1 MHPYLTIALDKIE
14 HNARTISGL
23 CGDHGI
29 AVTGVTKGVCGQPEV
44 AAAMLRGGVV
54 SIGESRFENTTR
66 LRDADIVAPVMQL
79 RLPPLSGA
87 AEIVAHT
94 DISLNSELAVLTALS
109 EAARAQGRV
118 HEVILMVDLGDLRE
132 GIMPE
137 ALPSLVSQALQLKG
151 IRIVGLGT
159 NLACFSGVVPSEDS
173 MTRLVELADGI
184 EKAFGLSLR
193 WISGAN
199 SSGLDLIA
207 AGRMPERV
215 NHARIG
221 EAILLG
227 RETVRRRAWPN
238 TFQDA
243 FVLHSEI
250 LELQA
255 KPSAPLGEQGQD
267 AFGGRPA
274 AQNQGTRLR
283 ALLNIGREDIGAGNL
298 TPLAK
303 GISIL
308 GASSGY
314 LVIDVSDADDTFG
327 IGDEL
332 RFFPDYG
339 ALLAAMT
346 SEYVKKRLVSDDGA
360 AGDQQR
366 HG

>member
-1 MHPYLTIALDKIE
+1 MYPYLTIALDKIE
-14 HNARTISGL
+14 HNARTITGL

-29 AVTGVTKGVCGQPEV
+29 AVTGVTKGVCGRPEV

-54 SIGESRFENTTR
+54 SIGESRFENIAR
-66 LRDADIVAPVMQL
+66 LREAGIAAPMMQL

-94 DISLNSELAVLTALS
+94 DISLNSEIAVLTALS

-137 ALPSLVSQALQLKG
+137 ALQGLVSEALQLKG
-151 IRIVGLGT
+151 IRIVGIGT
-159 NLACFSGVVPSEDS
+159 NLACFSGVVPSEDNA
-173 MTRLVELADGI
+173 TRLVELANGI
-184 EKAFGLSLR
+184 EQEFGLSLR
-193 WISGAN
+193 WISGVN

-207 AGRMPERV
+207 SGRMPERI

-227 RETVRRRAWPN
+227 RETVQRRGWPG

-243 FVLHSEI
+243 FILHSEI
-250 LELQA
+250 LELQP
-255 KPSAPLGEQGQD
+255 KPSAPLGELGQD
-267 AFGGRPA
+267 AFGGLPT
-274 AQNQGTRLR
+274 AQNRGTRLR
-283 ALLNIGREDIGAGNL
+283 ALLNIGREDVGAGNL
-298 TPLAK
+298 TPLAT
-303 GISIL
+303 GICIL

-314 LVIDVSDADDTFG
+314 LLVDVSDAEDTFEV
-327 IGDEL
+327 GDEL
-332 RFFPDYG
+332 RFLPDYG
-339 ALLAAMT
+339 ALLTAMT
-346 SEYVKKRLVSDDGA
+346 SEYVKKRVVSDGKA
-360 AGDQQR
+360 TGEPKR